1 MISSMTGFSFQEIK
15 LKEGKLTI
23 EIRTLN
29 SRFFELQLRLGE
41 ELREFEP
48 KIREMIA
55 SKIIRG
61 KVDCRIFYKTSDESN
76 QVEQPINIEKLKKLL
91 KKIDTVNGV
100 LKSSLE
106 IDPLRV
112 FEILTSQPNQINT
125 AFLKTDLF
133 RFLNKGID
141 MICVDREREGKKIRA
156 VILSNVK
163 AIKKIV
169 TQAKKVMPRLI
180 NKNMRTITS
189 RLKEN
194 LIDANDERIKQE
206 LLFFIQKSDINEEID
221 RLESHIEEITRLLS
235 LKTPIGK
242 KMDFLMQEF
251 NREANTIGSKAAGI
265 EISNMSINLKVCI
278 EQIREQTQNIQ

>member
-133 RFLNKGID
+133 RFLNKGIG

-163 AIKKIV
+163 TIKKIV

-180 NKNMRTITS
+180 NKNMRTITG

>member
-61 KVDCRIFYKTSDESN
+61 KVDCRVFYKTSDESN

-112 FEILTSQPNQINT
+112 FEILSSQPNQINT

-133 RFLNKGID
+133 RFLNKGIG

-169 TQAKKVMPRLI
+169 TQTKKVMPRLI

>member
-61 KVDCRIFYKTSDESN
+61 KVDCRVFYKTSDESN

-112 FEILTSQPNQINT
+112 FEILSSQPNQINT

-133 RFLNKGID
+133 RFLNKGIA

>member
-61 KVDCRIFYKTSDESN
+61 KVDCRIFYKTSEESN

-112 FEILTSQPNQINT
+112 FEILSSQPNQINT

-133 RFLNKGID
+133 RFLNKGIG

>member
-61 KVDCRIFYKTSDESN
+61 KVDCRVFYKTSDESN

-112 FEILTSQPNQINT
+112 FEILSSQPNQINT

-133 RFLNKGID
+133 RFLNKGIG

>member
-61 KVDCRIFYKTSDESN
+61 KVDCRVFYKTSDESN

>member
-61 KVDCRIFYKTSDESN
+61 KVDCRIFYKTSEESN

-112 FEILTSQPNQINT
+112 FEILSSQPNQINT

-235 LKTPIGK
+235 LKIPIGK

>member
-112 FEILTSQPNQINT
+112 FEILSSQPNQINT

>member
-133 RFLNKGID
+133 RFLNKGIG

>member
-61 KVDCRIFYKTSDESN
+61 KVDCRIFYKTSEESN

-112 FEILTSQPNQINT
+112 FEILSSQPNQINT
-125 AFLKTDLF
+125 AFLKIDLF

>member
-61 KVDCRIFYKTSDESN
+61 KVDCRIFYKTSEESN

-133 RFLNKGID
+133 RFLNKGIG

-221 RLESHIEEITRLLS
+221 RLESHIIELTRLLNM
-235 LKTPIGK
+235 KTPIGK

-265 EISNMSINLKVCI
+265 KIANFSIDLKVCI

>member
-48 KIREMIA
+48 KIREKIA

-133 RFLNKGID
+133 RFLNKGIG

-169 TQAKKVMPRLI
+169 TKAKKVMPRLI

>member
-61 KVDCRIFYKTSDESN
+61 KVDCRIFYKTSEESN

-112 FEILTSQPNQINT
+112 FEILSSQPNQINT

-206 LLFFIQKSDINEEID
+206 LLFFIQKI
-221 RLESHIEEITRLLS
+221 
-235 LKTPIGK
+235 
-242 KMDFLMQEF
+242 
-251 NREANTIGSKAAGI
+251 
-265 EISNMSINLKVCI
+265 
-278 EQIREQTQNIQ
+278 

>member
-61 KVDCRIFYKTSDESN
+61 KVDCRIFYKTSEESN

-112 FEILTSQPNQINT
+112 FEILSSQPNQINT

>member
-61 KVDCRIFYKTSDESN
+61 KVDCRIFYKTSEESN

-112 FEILTSQPNQINT
+112 FEILTSQPDQINT

>member
-133 RFLNKGID
+133 RFLNKGIG

-169 TQAKKVMPRLI
+169 TQTKKVMPRLI

>member
-61 KVDCRIFYKTSDESN
+61 KVDCRVFYKTSDESN

-133 RFLNKGID
+133 RFLNKGIG

-194 LIDANDERIKQE
+194 LIDANDERLKQE

>member
-61 KVDCRIFYKTSDESN
+61 KVDCRVFYKTSDESN

-112 FEILTSQPNQINT
+112 FEILSSQPNQINT

-169 TQAKKVMPRLI
+169 TQTKKVMPRLI

>member
-61 KVDCRIFYKTSDESN
+61 KVDCRVFYKTSDESN

-133 RFLNKGID
+133 RFLNKGIG

-169 TQAKKVMPRLI
+169 TQTKKVMPRLI

>member
-61 KVDCRIFYKTSDESN
+61 KVDCRIFYKTSEESN

-112 FEILTSQPNQINT
+112 FEILSSQPNQINT

-163 AIKKIV
+163 VIKKIV

>member
-61 KVDCRIFYKTSDESN
+61 KVDCRIFYKTSEESN

-112 FEILTSQPNQINT
+112 FEILSSQPNQINT

-180 NKNMRTITS
+180 NKNMRTITN

>member
-61 KVDCRIFYKTSDESN
+61 KVDCRIFYKTSEESN

-112 FEILTSQPNQINT
+112 FEILTSQPNKINT

-133 RFLNKGID
+133 RFLNKGIG

>member
-61 KVDCRIFYKTSDESN
+61 KVDCRVFYKTSDESN
-76 QVEQPINIEKLKKLL
+76 QVEQPINIEKLKKIL

-133 RFLNKGID
+133 RFLNKGIG

>member
-112 FEILTSQPNQINT
+112 FEILSSQPNQINT
-125 AFLKTDLF
+125 AFLKIDLF

>member
-112 FEILTSQPNQINT
+112 FEILSSQPNQINT

-133 RFLNKGID
+133 RFLNKGIG

>member
-1 MISSMTGFSFQEIK
+1 MTGFSFQEIK

-61 KVDCRIFYKTSDESN
+61 KVDCRVFYKTSDESN

-133 RFLNKGID
+133 RFLNKGIG

>member
-61 KVDCRIFYKTSDESN
+61 KVDCRVFYKTSDESN

-133 RFLNKGID
+133 RFLNKGIG

-169 TQAKKVMPRLI
+169 TQTKKVMPRLI

-235 LKTPIGK
+235 LKIPIGK

>member
-1 MISSMTGFSFQEIK
+1 M
-15 LKEGKLTI
+15 
-23 EIRTLN
+23 
-29 SRFFELQLRLGE
+29 
-41 ELREFEP
+41 
-48 KIREMIA
+48 
-55 SKIIRG
+55 
-61 KVDCRIFYKTSDESN
+61 
-76 QVEQPINIEKLKKLL
+76 
-91 KKIDTVNGV
+91 
-100 LKSSLE
+100 
-106 IDPLRV
+106 
-112 FEILTSQPNQINT
+112 
-125 AFLKTDLF
+125 
-133 RFLNKGID
+133 
-141 MICVDREREGKKIRA
+141 
-156 VILSNVK
+156 
-163 AIKKIV
+163 

>member
-1 MISSMTGFSFQEIK
+1 MTGFSFQEIK

-61 KVDCRIFYKTSDESN
+61 KVDCRIFYKTSEESN

-133 RFLNKGID
+133 RFLNKGIG

>member
-133 RFLNKGID
+133 RFLNKGIG

-163 AIKKIV
+163 TIKKIV

>member
-61 KVDCRIFYKTSDESN
+61 KVDCRIFYKTSEESN

>member
-61 KVDCRIFYKTSDESN
+61 KVDCRVFYKTSDESN

-133 RFLNKGID
+133 RFLNKGIG

>member
-61 KVDCRIFYKTSDESN
+61 KVDCRVFYKTSDESN

-112 FEILTSQPNQINT
+112 FEILSSQPNQINT
-125 AFLKTDLF
+125 AFLKIDLF
-133 RFLNKGID
+133 RFLNKGIG

-169 TQAKKVMPRLI
+169 TQTKKVMPRLI